1 MQPKLRVRYDEAVS
15 VGDEFVCKLVIIHG
29 KEEGGDDE
37 EEHEGKGR
45 SKKDAKH
52 NAASVALQKSDIL
65 QSFMDGTML
74 FI

>member
-1 MQPKLRVRYDEAVS
+1 MQPKLRVSYDEAVS
-15 VGDEFVCKLVIIHG
+15 EGGEFVCKLVIILE

-52 NAASVALQKSDIL
+52 NAASVALKRSYIL